1 MTKKI
6 GPLQLCKIARRPL
19 FLALLLIIS
28 AACTGATVNNAE
40 VAAVKLPI
48 LYALAGDLSVSGLI
62 SLPKQQR
69 TKPIGYLASQQQLDE
84 VMRYFQT
91 DATLLPA
98 VDFTTQLVL
107 FARNT
112 VYYNRL
118 SIVAVDL
125 VGETLKVV
133 SVSTLSAMP
142 IQQQVAMSLVVI
154 PRQGA
159 KYLDVAGEKTRID
172 SF

>member
-1 MTKKI
+1 MTEKI
-6 GPLQLCKIARRPL
+6 GPLLLYKIASRPL
-19 FLALLLIIS
+19 FLALLLIIF
-28 AACTGATVNNAE
+28 AACTGATVNNAD
-40 VAAVKLPI
+40 VAAIKVPI
-48 LYALAGDLSVSGLI
+48 LHALAGDLPVSGLI

-69 TKPIGYLASQQQLDE
+69 SKPIGYLASQQQLDE
-84 VMRYFQT
+84 VMRYFQA
-91 DATLLPA
+91 DAALLPA

-107 FARNT
+107 FTRNT

-118 SIVAVDL
+118 SIVSVDL

-142 IQQQVAMSLVVI
+142 IQKRIAMSLVVI

-159 KYLDVAGEKTRID
+159 KYLDVAGEKIRID
-172 SF
+172 FF